1 MVTWEQTPERQ
12 VRRSCV
18 DSPRKSVLG
27 EGTSPKALNWNTP
40 GRFQE
45 QELSERSR
53 RATGTEGHRETRVP
67 TAALGAP
74 FCCQRIGS
82 RAGALSREN
91 GGRRKHRSL
100 ALRSRASARARA
112 TEPGAAVHLA
122 SSVKRNPSGHSDGQ
136 DAGRGWQGE
145 PRACWGSALGIGE
158 AELTTDRPG
167 VPTRPSEDR
176 QNF

>member
-74 FCCQRIGS
+74 FCCQKDRKQGRGPEEGERRQEEAPESGAEVPGEREGTCHGAGS
-82 RAGALSREN
+82 RGPFGLQREAEPIRTFGRTGCGAGVAGRAPCLLGERAGN
-91 GGRRKHRSL
+91 RGGRADH
-100 ALRSRASARARA
+100 
-112 TEPGAAVHLA
+112 
-122 SSVKRNPSGHSDGQ
+122 
-136 DAGRGWQGE
+136 
-145 PRACWGSALGIGE
+145 
-158 AELTTDRPG
+158 
-167 VPTRPSEDR
+167 
-176 QNF
+176 